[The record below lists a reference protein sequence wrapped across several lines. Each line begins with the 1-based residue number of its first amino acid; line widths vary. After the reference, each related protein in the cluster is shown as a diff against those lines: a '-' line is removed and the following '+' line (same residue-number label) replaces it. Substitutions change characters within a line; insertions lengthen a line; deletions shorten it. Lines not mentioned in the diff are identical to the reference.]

1 MVRVKKRYFV
11 LQLQSERDVE
21 ATARGRP
28 ISSCGSLQSLGRDGA
43 LGSAIKDLVTEL
55 HGDFGR
61 AAVTVGLRSIYANT
75 DTGLCLVQAR
85 HGPHRLVASALPFL
99 TKINDEKVVPRVIY
113 TGATVRNCYKVS
125 SVKHM
130 LNSRQYYYY
139 PNCIFQ
145 VMERFQTE
153 QLQLA
158 LKTLKKSSSAEDEK
172 ARRVLKE
179 KMMSLRQMRQN

>member
-21 ATARGRP
+21 SAARGRP

-61 AAVTVGLRSIYANT
+61 AAVTVGLRSIYANA

-113 TGATVRNCYKVS
+113 TGATVRNCYKV
-125 SVKHM
+125 
-130 LNSRQYYYY
+130 
-139 PNCIFQ
+139 
-145 VMERFQTE
+145 MERFQTE

>member
-21 ATARGRP
+21 AAARGRP
-28 ISSCGSLQSLGRDGA
+28 IPSCGSLKSLGRDGI
-43 LGSAIKDLVTEL
+43 LGNAIKDLVTEL

-61 AAVTVGLRSIYANT
+61 AAVTVGLRSIYVNA

-99 TKINDEKVVPRVIY
+99 TKINDEKVIPRVIY

-125 SVKHM
+125 LM
-130 LNSRQYYYY
+130 NLL
-139 PNCIFQ
+139 FA
-145 VMERFQTE
+145 
-153 QLQLA
+153 LLA
-158 LKTLKKSSSAEDEK
+158 QNLTRIANFRSWKSSKQSNCSG
-172 ARRVLKE
+172 R
-179 KMMSLRQMRQN
+179 

>member
-21 ATARGRP
+21 AAARGRP
-28 ISSCGSLQSLGRDGA
+28 IPSCGSLKSLGRDGI
-43 LGSAIKDLVTEL
+43 LGNAIKDLVTEL

-61 AAVTVGLRSIYANT
+61 AAVTVGLRSIYVNA

-125 SVKHM
+125 LMNLFYV
-130 LNSRQYYYY
+130 LLRQKLTH
-139 PNCIFQ
+139 CKFQ
-145 VMERFQTE
+145 VMEKFQTE
-153 QLQLA
+153 QLQWA
-158 LKTLKKSSSAEDEK
+158 LKMLKKSSSAEDEK

-179 KMMSLRQMRQN
+179 KMMSLRQMQQN

>member
-21 ATARGRP
+21 SAARGRP
-28 ISSCGSLQSLGRDGA
+28 ISFCGSLQSLGRDGA

-61 AAVTVGLRSIYANT
+61 AAVTVGLRSIYANA

-125 SVKHM
+125 SMKHM
-130 LNSRQYYYY
+130 HNSRQY
-139 PNCIFQ
+139 C
-145 VMERFQTE
+145 
-153 QLQLA
+153 
-158 LKTLKKSSSAEDEK
+158 
-172 ARRVLKE
+172 
-179 KMMSLRQMRQN
+179 